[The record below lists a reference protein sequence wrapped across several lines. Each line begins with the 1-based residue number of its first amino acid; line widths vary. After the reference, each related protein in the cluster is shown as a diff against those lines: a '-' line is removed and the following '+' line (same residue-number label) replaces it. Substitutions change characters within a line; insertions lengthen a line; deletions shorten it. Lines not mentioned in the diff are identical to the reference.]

1 MSADQQV
8 QLTTVPPQR
17 TGPVRP
23 TWVRYQVLAA
33 GCLLAVLTYLQ
44 RIGLSRSIPAIKSD
58 LGFDVQFV
66 GAMSAVFLLAYG
78 GFQMVWGLLG
88 DRFGA
93 RTLLTGLV
101 LAWSVLCG
109 SFALVALFPAGSG
122 TAFVLILG
130 LYFLFGLLQA
140 GGFPNWARVV
150 ADWMP
155 VQERGLAQGTVWT
168 FSRLGGA
175 VAPVLFLWLCV
186 RTADGN
192 QVAPLGW
199 VPFFL
204 VAAGLGLLWCLGFWP
219 WFRNRPEQMR
229 QVNAA
234 ERELIAAGR
243 PAAVKPGPVPWS
255 RMLRSPSV
263 WGLCLMYGFVGS
275 AGNFITAPLLSEY
288 LKNHRHLTD
297 AQTSWLAGLP
307 LAFGVMSC
315 FLGGFLSDWLIRR
328 TGNRKWGRRL
338 VSAVGL
344 LFGAVAT
351 VAVPWVEGVWMLAF
365 LLSAWFFCNDLI
377 MGPAWAACADVGE
390 RYAGTLSGAMNM
402 AGSVVGAPAMMFA
415 GYLLS
420 RHQDHLLFFLFACS
434 YVLAALSWLLVDVT
448 KPLTA
453 LASDDGPR
461 RPANGG

>member
-1 MSADQQV
+1 MGTEEQV

-17 TGPVRP
+17 AGPAQA

-33 GCLLAVLTYLQ
+33 GCLLAVLTYVQ
-44 RIGLSRSIPAIKSD
+44 RIGLSRAIPTIKSD
-58 LGFDVQFV
+58 LGFDVQFI
-66 GAMSAVFLLAYG
+66 GSMAAVFLLAYG
-78 GFQMVWGLLG
+78 GFQMLWGLLG

-93 RTLLTGLV
+93 RTLLTTLV
-101 LAWSVLCG
+101 LAWSALCG
-109 SFALVALFPAGSG
+109 SFALLALFPAGSEV
-122 TAFVLILG
+122 AFVLILG
-130 LYFLFGLLQA
+130 LYFLFGLFQA

-175 VAPVLFLWLCV
+175 LAPVLFLWLCV
-186 RTADGN
+186 KTADGDK
-192 QVAPLGW
+192 VAPLGW

-219 WFRNRPEQMR
+219 WFRNRPQEMR
-229 QVNAA
+229 EVNAA
-234 ERELIAAGR
+234 ERELIVSGR
-243 PAAVKPGPVPWS
+243 TSVVKPGPVPWS

-263 WGLCLMYGFVGS
+263 WGLCLMYGFVGF

-288 LKNHRHLTD
+288 LKNHRRLTD

-307 LAFGVMSC
+307 LACGVASC

-344 LFGAVAT
+344 LFAALAT
-351 VAVPWVEGVWMLAF
+351 AAVPWVDGVWLLGF

-390 RYAGTLSGAMNM
+390 RHAGTLSGAMNM
-402 AGSVVGAPAMMFA
+402 MGSLVGAVGMKLA
-415 GYLLS
+415 GYLLYEH
-420 RHQDHLLFFLFACS
+420 RDPLLFSVFACS
-434 YVLAALSWLLVDVT
+434 YVLAALCWLLVDVT

-453 LASDDGPR
+453 
-461 RPANGG
+461 PAPA